1 MSRDVAPG
9 GPGRLGGRDVSS
21 RGGLAIVLLIVVLAA
36 FAGLLAPEDPNAVGT
51 AETHLQAP
59 SIRHPLGTD
68 VLGRDVLSR
77 LVYGSRAS
85 LAVGWLSVMLAVVLG
100 TTIGLAAGIGPA
112 WLDRTLM
119 AVTDV
124 FLAFPRI
131 FLILL
136 LVAVATPSLVLVTV
150 VIGVTGWMSVARL
163 VRAEA
168 LALREREFVLAA
180 RGLELSALRL
190 AWRHVLP
197 HVVPLILVAATLR
210 LGNAVLL
217 ESFLS
222 YLGLGAQEPL
232 ISWGAMIEHGRGH
245 LLDAW
250 WLTAFPGL
258 AITLMVVSYNLLGD
272 GIRDRLDPR
281 GGMRRVDR

>member
-1 MSRDVAPG
+1 MSNSVVRCG
-9 GPGRLGGRDVSS
+9 QGLLGRLDVPS
-21 RGGLAIVLLIVVLAA
+21 RWGLAIVLLIVVLAVA
-36 FAGLLAPEDPNAVGT
+36 AGPLSPDVPNAVGG
-51 AETHLQAP
+51 AETHLQSP
-59 SIRHPLGTD
+59 SFRHPLGTD

-77 LVYGSRAS
+77 LLHGSRAS
-85 LAVGWLSVMLAVVLG
+85 LAVGWFSVLLAVVLG
-100 TTIGLAAGIGPA
+100 TTVGLAAGIGPA
-112 WLDRTLM
+112 WLDRMLM
-119 AVTDV
+119 TVTDV

-180 RGLELSALRL
+180 RGLELSAPCL

-197 HVVPLILVAATLR
+197 HVMPLILVSATLR

-232 ISWGAMIEHGRGH
+232 ISWGAMIDHGRGH

-272 GIRDRLDPR
+272 GIRDLLDPR
-281 GGMRRVDR
+281 DGVRRVER

>member
-1 MSRDVAPG
+1 MSRAAPG
-9 GPGRLGGRDVSS
+9 GRSPLDAAAGWGLG
-21 RGGLAIVLLIVVLAA
+21 LVLAVA
-36 FAGLLAPEDPNAVGT
+36 LLSVFAGSLAPHAPSEVGG

-59 SIRHPLGTD
+59 SREHPLGTD

-77 LVYGSRAS
+77 LLHGGRAS
-85 LAVGWLSVMLAVVLG
+85 LAVGWLSVLLAVVLG
-100 TTIGLAAGIGPA
+100 TAVGLAAAIGPA
-112 WLDRTLM
+112 WLDRALM
-119 AVTDV
+119 AATDV

-136 LVAVATPSLVLVTV
+136 LVALSTPSLILVTV

-168 LALREREFVLAA
+168 LALREREFVLSA

-190 AWRHVLP
+190 VLRHVLP
-197 HVVPLILVAATLR
+197 HVAPLVLVAATLR

-232 ISWGAMIEHGRGH
+232 VSWGAMIEHGQGH

-258 AITLMVVSYNLLGD
+258 AITVTVVSYNLLGD

-281 GGMRRVDR
+281 GGSRGETP

>member
-1 MSRDVAPG
+1 
-9 GPGRLGGRDVSS
+9 
-21 RGGLAIVLLIVVLAA
+21 
-36 FAGLLAPEDPNAVGT
+36 
-51 AETHLQAP
+51 
-59 SIRHPLGTD
+59 
-68 VLGRDVLSR
+68 
-77 LVYGSRAS
+77 
-85 LAVGWLSVMLAVVLG
+85 
-100 TTIGLAAGIGPA
+100 
-112 WLDRTLM
+112 
-119 AVTDV
+119 V

-136 LVAVATPSLVLVTV
+136 LVAVSTPSLILVTV

-190 AWRHVLP
+190 ALRHVLP
-197 HVVPLILVAATLR
+197 HVTPLILVAATLR

-232 ISWGAMIEHGRGH
+232 ISWGSMIEHGQGH

-258 AITLMVVSYNLLGD
+258 AITLTVVSYNLLGD

-281 GGMRRVDR
+281 GGARGEAR